1 MISSKIFLPDKKL
14 ANLALLLLFL
24 YMTIPAYGQQARA
37 RVSDQQNRSRVSER
51 VDLSNRLDLQSDKKA
66 LQDFVTQLN
75 DPTKRISN
83 SNIKTIENLYHRSNN
98 WSRLDPN
105 TATVHIEVA
114 EAFERAYLYS
124 KRPDY
129 LDISKSAYK
138 RTIES
143 TSGRTK
149 LIASTKLCAQLLRQ
163 NAPDEAAMV
172 MRNVEN
178 TLRDPS
184 LDRVTKSQGFYNFG
198 SAMMQLKEYKYAYDL
213 LKAAVD
219 ADPTS
224 RMAARAAGE
233 AALNADHETTGIPQ
247 IFELTNKQLEGFN
260 LKGIKDNLKKAMEVE
275 HWKGHRLYPLL
286 IEQMLRYFVASD
298 VKAEVFERE
307 WWPFLENILAQA
319 RLDSGSKTMILDIN
333 DIYSGNLKK
342 PNVIPE
348 AVKGMYFAWQKAKN
362 DGRFKSGLEA
372 LSIFLQMRGDYYY
385 RQRDEDSLENSLKCY
400 SHAWALNVENVEAG
414 LYLANVLLLD
424 IKEGDKKLDQKYH
437 IFDSFIY
444 QLFVAKNAQYQK
456 YFSNRVTDWERILKC
471 HIVLATIFEQ
481 QQAWGPGGNPR
492 TAIFQW
498 DLAQKALDKLDA
510 SAAGTQRQFGP
521 VIDRGLRQA
530 RAQWRKINR

>member
-1 MISSKIFLPDKKL
+1 MISTTIFVPDKKI
-14 ANLALLLLFL
+14 ANLAVLLLLL

-51 VDLSNRLDLQSDKKA
+51 VDLSDRLNLQSDKKA
-66 LQDFVTQLN
+66 LQEFAVELN
-75 DPTKRISN
+75 DPTKKISN
-83 SNIKTIENLYHRSNN
+83 SNIKTIKNLYNRSNN

-105 TATVHIEVA
+105 TATVHMEVA
-114 EAFERAYLYS
+114 EAFERASRYS

-163 NAPDEAAMV
+163 NDPKEAAKV
-172 MRNVEN
+172 MSDVKM
-178 TLRDPS
+178 TLQDPS
-184 LDRVTKSQGFYNFG
+184 VDRATKSQGFYNFG
-198 SAMMQLKEYKYAYDL
+198 SALMQLKEYNYAYDL

-224 RMAARAAGE
+224 RIAARAAGE
-233 AALNADHETTGIPQ
+233 AALHADHETTGIPQ

-260 LKGIKDNLKKAMEVE
+260 FKGVKDNLKKAMDVE
-275 HWKGHRLYPLL
+275 HWKGHKLYPLL

-307 WWPFLENILAQA
+307 WWPFLENIHAQT
-319 RLDSGSKTMILDIN
+319 RLDPDSKTMILDIN

-348 AVKGMYFAWQKAKN
+348 AVKRMYFAWEKAKN
-362 DGRFKSGLEA
+362 EGRFKSGLEA
-372 LSIFLQMRGDYYY
+372 LSSFLKMRGDYYY
-385 RQRDEDSLENSLKCY
+385 RQKDENSLENSLKCY
-400 SHAWALNVENVEAG
+400 SHAWALNVENIEAG
-414 LYLANVLLLD
+414 LYMANVLLLD
-424 IKEGDKKLDQKYH
+424 IKKGNNRLDQQYH
-437 IFDSFIY
+437 IIDLLFD
-444 QLFVAKNAQYQK
+444 AKNALYQR
-456 YFSNRVTDWERILKC
+456 YFSGLVTDWERIMKC
-471 HIVLATIFEQ
+471 HIILATIFEQ

-498 DLAQKALDKLDA
+498 DLAQNALDKLDA
-510 SAAGTQRQFGP
+510 SVAAENRRRFGP
-521 VIDRGLRQA
+521 VIDRRLKQA
-530 RAQWRKINR
+530 REQWRKINQ